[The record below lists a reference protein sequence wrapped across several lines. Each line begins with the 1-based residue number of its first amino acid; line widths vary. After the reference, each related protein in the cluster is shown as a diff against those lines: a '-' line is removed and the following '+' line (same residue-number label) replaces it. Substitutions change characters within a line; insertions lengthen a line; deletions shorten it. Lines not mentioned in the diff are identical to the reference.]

1 MGLIKSFLQLAIFL
15 MMIAIFGSVIISW
28 LRASRVRVPSSNP
41 LVRLVEDA
49 ANLMLEPIRRAMPT
63 TAGRLDF
70 APMVAI
76 IILYILRALAQR
88 L

>member
-1 MGLIKSFLQLAIFL
+1 LAIFL

-28 LRASRVRVPSSNP
+28 LRVSNVRVPSGNL
-41 LVRLVEDA
+41 LVRLVEDT

-63 TAGRLDF
+63 SAGRLDF

-76 IILYILRALAQR
+76 IILYILRALAAR